1 MTILALTPAQTLGAY
16 APSLVVSFG
25 FDRLKSNAML
35 SIGSWLSI
43 LTNIG
48 YGWTADKLNRRG
60 PVVLVGVTIIWALIV
75 RYSFLLATPIFF
87 FQTCVESQRKP
98 LTRRHVQIANSQ
110 IIYSKDGNLRFGVLV
125 TAVVFQ
131 VPWRKCPP

>member
-25 FDRLKSNAML
+25 YDRLKSNAML
-35 SIGSWLSI
+35 SIGSCLSI

-60 PVVLVGVTIIWALIV
+60 PVVLAGITILWALIV
-75 RYSFLLATPIFF
+75 RYTFTHNP
-87 FQTCVESQRKP
+87 
-98 LTRRHVQIANSQ
+98 
-110 IIYSKDGNLRFGVLV
+110 
-125 TAVVFQ
+125 
-131 VPWRKCPP
+131 

>member
-48 YGWTADKLNRRG
+48 YGWTADKFNRRG
-60 PVVLVGVTIIWALIV
+60 PVVLVGITLLWALIV
-75 RYSFLLATPIFF
+75 RIPLPATP
-87 FQTCVESQRKP
+87 
-98 LTRRHVQIANSQ
+98 
-110 IIYSKDGNLRFGVLV
+110 Y
-125 TAVVFQ
+125 
-131 VPWRKCPP
+131 